1 MIWKFYQEFVLNVE
15 GSYHSNASISVA
27 LVSTVDVLCVES
39 VNIRCTREKS
49 KTKRIGKQRRENP
62 EYVKERNMKDA
73 ETRHTNI
80 DSIKK
85 AMVRAAKKRAS
96 TKGLEFD
103 ITYEDIELPKVCPL
117 LGITLGVSPGRAS
130 DSSYS
135 LDRIDSSKGYL

>member
-1 MIWKFYQEFVLNVE
+1 ML
-15 GSYHSNASISVA
+15 
-27 LVSTVDVLCVES
+27 
-39 VNIRCTREKS
+39 
-49 KTKRIGKQRRENP
+49 KQGIP
-62 EYVKERNMKDA
+62 IL
-73 ETRHTNI
+73 TQL
-80 DSIKK
+80 KK

-135 LDRIDSSKGYL
+135 LDRIDSSKGYIRGNIWVISIKQMLLKITLP